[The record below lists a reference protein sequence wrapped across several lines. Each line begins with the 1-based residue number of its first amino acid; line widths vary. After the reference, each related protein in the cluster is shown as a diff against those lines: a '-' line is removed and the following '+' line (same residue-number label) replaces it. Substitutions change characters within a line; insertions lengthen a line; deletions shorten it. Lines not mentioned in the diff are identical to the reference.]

1 MDDTDAFA
9 IENGGKV
16 EAVMHIKYSKDAPSR
31 EDIIKSYTTPAAT
44 SSNAGKAMATPS
56 SAHKGTPPEAN
67 RTAAQYSFDVLNKE
81 IPSPLKALKEEM
93 GIQEDEELKKSTTI
107 GFWVRTTT
115 HKITSGSGAPVSIRL
130 MDNNVFPVAQLVLEL
145 PEKDRNMADYGVY
158 SYEFDGDEYMITE
171 VSCAA
176 DGRYLTFDGAVDG
189 IYAVFYTR
197 CFDVVFED
205 WDGSVLSRQRVPYA
219 EAAKAPEAPQR
230 KGFLFVGWSKA
241 FDEVASDLTIK
252 AKYEKGEA
260 EQPADKK
267 RLEKKIEEIQRK
279 LEAMDEEDY
288 TEKTWEIL
296 KDALD
301 EAMAVLEKEDAAQK
315 EVHRAIEKLE
325 KAYGKL
331 KKKPEDIKMPDQ
343 SDHSDGSCDSESS
356 DKPKPLDGG
365 AYVTRGSWKNT
376 NGRWSFT
383 DESGEPAVSR
393 WIYTLNGDSYEW
405 FYFDENGIMA
415 EGWITLNGLTFYL
428 NPVSN
433 EKYGMMMTGWQR
445 IDGKWYYFSE
455 VSDGTRG
462 RLLVNAKTPDGYFVG
477 KDGAWVE

>member
-1 MDDTDAFA
+1 MDAILQAAMDDTDAFA
-9 IENGGKV
+9 TENGGKV

-44 SSNAGKAMATPS
+44 SSNAGKAM
-56 SAHKGTPPEAN
+56 
-67 RTAAQYSFDVLNKE
+67 AAQYSFDVLNKE

-219 EAAKAPEAPQR
+219 E
-230 KGFLFVGWSKA
+230 V
-241 FDEVASDLTIK
+241 
-252 AKYEKGEA
+252 
-260 EQPADKK
+260 
-267 RLEKKIEEIQRK
+267 
-279 LEAMDEEDY
+279 
-288 TEKTWEIL
+288 
-296 KDALD
+296 
-301 EAMAVLEKEDAAQK
+301 
-315 EVHRAIEKLE
+315 
-325 KAYGKL
+325 
-331 KKKPEDIKMPDQ
+331 
-343 SDHSDGSCDSESS
+343 
-356 DKPKPLDGG
+356 
-365 AYVTRGSWKNT
+365 
-376 NGRWSFT
+376 
-383 DESGEPAVSR
+383 
-393 WIYTLNGDSYEW
+393 
-405 FYFDENGIMA
+405 
-415 EGWITLNGLTFYL
+415 
-428 NPVSN
+428 
-433 EKYGMMMTGWQR
+433 
-445 IDGKWYYFSE
+445 
-455 VSDGTRG
+455 
-462 RLLVNAKTPDGYFVG
+462 
-477 KDGAWVE
+477 